1 MAWTRGATVQGTYK
15 AAADLSTKQYYF
27 VKFTAAD
34 TVNVC
39 TASDVPCGVLLNKP
53 DAANKRASVLHFGI
67 GKVNA
72 DAAIAVGVLIGSSG
86 DGQADGLT
94 GVGGGDSSVYIA
106 GQCIEAAAT
115 AGDVITAMINCMS
128 PARAQ

>member
-39 TASDVPCGVLLNKP
+39 SAVTDIPCGILLNKP
-53 DAANKRASVLHFGI
+53 DAANKRASVLHLGV

-72 DAAIAVGVLIGSSG
+72 DEAITIGALIASG
-86 DGQADGLT
+86 ADGQANLAVAGTDT
-94 GVGGGDSSVYIA
+94 TVYIA
-106 GQCIEAAAT
+106 GQCGEAAGS
-115 AGDVITAMINCMS
+115 AGDVVTAMINCMN
-128 PARAQ
+128 PARAK